1 MSTAGRAFDAQGG
14 IMKAVLQNDQLK
26 LDAVAKRGV
35 LAYLVATVAVFSLM
49 MVFGLL
55 MRASQAQDVNMD
67 SSLFYQLMTVH
78 GIGTVGAAGLA
89 GSMICWY
96 FLRHYVHLSTSILWL
111 NLGCF
116 LAGVCMI
123 LGGVFLGN
131 FAGGWNF
138 LYPLPAMS
146 QGVWDKSAAA
156 SFLLG
161 LLLIGSGFLVFYL
174 DMARAILTRYG
185 SLANALGWPQLF
197 GATTEGAPPATVV
210 ASTMIFT
217 MNIPGILVGAT
228 ILVLSLV
235 NLFAPEFDLDAL
247 LAKNLIYFFGHVF
260 MNGTIYQC
268 VIAVFEILP
277 RYTGRPWKT
286 NKWFLGGWTVSG
298 LMVVLVYPQHLL
310 MDFVMPEW
318 MLIIGQ
324 VISWAHGLPVLLI
337 SVYGTLTNVYRSGI
351 RWNTASGLLFFAMLG
366 WAAGVFPGVADGT
379 IVINQVMHN
388 TQWVPGHFHVYFLL
402 SLVSMLFGFCYHLL
416 IGMHGEKDTLTDRMG
431 FWLFALG
438 GFGFVAAFLL
448 GGRAGIPRRYAV
460 HLPEWLPYDQVGT
473 ISAALVVAAAL
484 LFASRFARNLGKGMM
499 P

>member
-1 MSTAGRAFDAQGG
+1 MNALPQQERLVVDPAARRG
-14 IMKAVLQNDQLK
+14 I
-26 LDAVAKRGV
+26 
-35 LAYLVATVAVFSLM
+35 LAYLVTTVAVFALM

-55 MRASQAQDVNMD
+55 MRASQAQDVALDTN
-67 SSLFYQLMTVH
+67 LFYQVMTVH

-96 FLRHYVHLSTSILWL
+96 FLRHYVRLSTAVLMT
-111 NLGCF
+111 NLACF
-116 LAGVCMI
+116 VTGVVMI
-123 LGGVFLGN
+123 LAAVFLGD

-146 QGVWDKSAAA
+146 QGAWGKSAAA
-156 SFLLG
+156 LFLSG
-161 LLLIGSGFLVFYL
+161 LLLIGTGFLVFYL
-174 DMARAILTRYG
+174 DMARAILARYG
-185 SLANALGWPQLF
+185 SLVRALGWPQLF
-197 GATTEGAPPATVV
+197 GASTEAAPPATVV
-210 ASTMIFT
+210 AATMIFT
-217 MNIPGILVGAT
+217 MNIPGIVVGAT
-228 ILVLSLV
+228 ILGLSLA
-235 NLFAPEFDLDAL
+235 NLFAPEFQLDAL

-277 RYTGRPWKT
+277 LYTGRPWKT

-310 MDFVMPEW
+310 MDFVMPQW

-379 IVINQVMHN
+379 IVVNQVMHN

-416 IGMHGEKDTLTDRMG
+416 VGQHGGKDTVVDRLG

-438 GFGFVAAFLL
+438 GFGFVSAFLL

-460 HLPEWLPYDQVGT
+460 HLPDWLPYDQAGT
-473 ISAALVVAAAL
+473 IGAALVVTAAL
-484 LFASRFARNLGKGMM
+484 LFASRFVANLGKGMT